1 MAVIDLLWEIIVD
14 LALLIGFYLV
24 VCGPIMFYYAYNIG
38 IPFVVDGNAREN
50 QSFAEASMFL
60 SMEND

>member
-1 MAVIDLLWEIIVD
+1 MAMMNELKIILSDLFI
-14 LALLIGFYLV
+14 LIGFFLL
-24 VCGPIMFYYAYNIG
+24 VCGPIIFYYAYATG
-38 IPFVVDGNAREN
+38 IPFVVDGNAPEN

>member
-1 MAVIDLLWEIIVD
+1 MMNELKIILSDLFI
-14 LALLIGFYLV
+14 LIGFFLL
-24 VCGPIMFYYAYNIG
+24 VCGPIIFYYAYVAG
-38 IPFVVDGNAREN
+38 IPFVVDGNAPEN